1 MDQRSPPVLPLPWG
15 GAARFDGEG
24 AGVRPRIT
32 LVVVGKLRETW
43 WEDACAEYLKR
54 LGGLASSVVV
64 HEVADEPTPQS
75 ASDADEARTRMREG
89 ERILAR
95 VPERDVVVALDVRGS
110 RMDSVAFSRWME
122 RRCAEGSGTGFTF
135 VIGGSLGL
143 SDAVLARADQRI
155 SYGPMTF
162 PHALARVMLLEQLY
176 RAFRIQRGEPYHK

>member
-1 MDQRSPPVLPLPWG
+1 M
-15 GAARFDGEG
+15 
-24 AGVRPRIT
+24 RPRLT
-32 LVVVGKLRETW
+32 LVVVGKLRESW

-64 HEVADEPTPQS
+64 HEVADEATPQS
-75 ASDADEARTRMREG
+75 ASDADEETTRVREG

-95 VPERDVVVALDVRGS
+95 IPERDVVVACDGRGT
-110 RMDSVAFSRWME
+110 RMDSVEFSRWLE

-143 SDAVLARADQRI
+143 SDAVRTRADQAI
-155 SYGPMTF
+155 SFGPMTF